1 MKVKKLE
8 WIISCVQKFY
18 REILWSHNSQC
29 TIRKI
34 SEVTY
39 YWNHSHLSP
48 KFFQYSII
56 GKKGKSDHLWQDVCQ
71 AVWQDMLINISIL
84 SSSLYKMDIIVVS
97 ILQYLGKLWVMH
109 IKTSELIPDIVKTQ
123 ELLALSFIIIIFLSH
138 KKKHS
143 EMALIFNPWRSGAEN

>member
-1 MKVKKLE
+1 
-8 WIISCVQKFY
+8 
-18 REILWSHNSQC
+18 
-29 TIRKI
+29 
-34 SEVTY
+34 
-39 YWNHSHLSP
+39 
-48 KFFQYSII
+48 
-56 GKKGKSDHLWQDVCQ
+56 
-71 AVWQDMLINISIL
+71 MLINISIL